1 MTDDCGLLNLAS
13 CIPQKLFEFISSIVM
28 SPLQIL
34 LNFVKT
40 YLIQPVDISG
50 FGYIWAVIIYIL
62 SMFYG
67 LLLVYSGVNF
77 IISGYDVVKRE
88 KAKEWFR
95 NIIIMIVL
103 VQMSYFIYAI
113 FIDINS
119 YLTSGIVNMI
129 SPTFFNLTTDSIVD
143 LGLQMILG
151 FLFMLTL
158 VGTVLLLVLR
168 YIVVAVGIVIL
179 PIGIFFYFIPP
190 LREYGQMIIN
200 VLATF
205 MFVPFFD
212 ALILLAIS
220 ILSGG
225 QSFSNFNIGLMIAGF
240 SIINFLMFYLM
251 VFSAIKAIVRKAE
264 QIATPFIKIASLFA

>member
-28 SPLQIL
+28 SPLQVL

-77 IISGYDVVKRE
+77 IISGYNVVKRE

-103 VQMSYFIYAI
+103 VQMSYFVYAI

-143 LGLQMILG
+143 LGLQMLLG
-151 FLFMLTL
+151 FLFMITL

-168 YIVVAVGIVIL
+168 YIVVAVGVVVI

-190 LREYGQMIIN
+190 LREYGKMIIN

-225 QSFSNFNIGLMIAGF
+225 SSFSNFNIGLMIAGF

-251 VFSAIKAIVRKAE
+251 IFSAIKSIVNKTE
-264 QIATPFIKIASLFA
+264 QIAMPFIKIASLFA